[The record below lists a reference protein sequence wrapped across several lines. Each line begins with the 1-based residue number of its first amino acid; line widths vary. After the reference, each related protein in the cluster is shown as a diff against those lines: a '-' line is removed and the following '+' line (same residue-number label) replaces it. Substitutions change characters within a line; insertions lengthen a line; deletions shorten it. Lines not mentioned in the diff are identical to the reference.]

1 MVFLGDNLVT
11 LLYRGYMIKIF
22 YLDNQAP
29 YYGYNEEI
37 CTRIWGPETVY
48 KLQVISHIK
57 RMILDNLYEL
67 FYRLTYKANIRIK
80 WPTGIEPA

>member
-1 MVFLGDNLVT
+1 
-11 LLYRGYMIKIF
+11 MIKIF
-22 YLDNQAP
+22 DLDNQAP
-29 YYGYNEEI
+29 YHGYNGEI
-37 CTRIWGPETVY
+37 CTRIGGPERVY

-67 FYRLTYKANIRIK
+67 FYRLTYKANIRSK